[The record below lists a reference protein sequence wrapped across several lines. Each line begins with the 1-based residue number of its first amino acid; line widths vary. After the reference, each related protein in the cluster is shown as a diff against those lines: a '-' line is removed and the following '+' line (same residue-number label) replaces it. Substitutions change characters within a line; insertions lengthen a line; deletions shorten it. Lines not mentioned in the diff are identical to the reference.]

1 MWIEDKGRLKR
12 KLKIIKGKA
21 DKQAIGFM
29 QATACCCGGI
39 KVFLVIYRFWYFCPT
54 GLKIQ
59 LLLLLH
65 DIGKI

>member
-1 MWIEDKGRLKR
+1 MERVHAGAQPYAWIL
-12 KLKIIKGKA
+12 
-21 DKQAIGFM
+21 GFM

>member
-1 MWIEDKGRLKR
+1 MALSRKSWNACVLEHTPYAWIL
-12 KLKIIKGKA
+12 
-21 DKQAIGFM
+21 GFM

>member
-1 MWIEDKGRLKR
+1 MLEHTPYAWIL
-12 KLKIIKGKA
+12 
-21 DKQAIGFM
+21 GFM